1 MLLQERRS
9 PFAVVFFDSRFR
21 LWVDFDSESNQS
33 QETEW
38 SGSEWSEAE
47 RCARVC
53 SAVAWRPA
61 AGSGR
66 ALTSDHGA
74 AALLRS
80 LTDRP
85 LLTRRCTRPL
95 THCQLPLSTSHR
107 SACAHAAHHR
117 SAMSA
122 ATAAS
127 PASGSA
133 PLVSPCGP
141 PSACPIGA
149 DSLSFLSA
157 YARSQRF
164 ATGQPSGFAV
174 ASQGER
180 VYFLRT
186 EGEGAVTQ
194 NLYEV
199 SQTVGQA
206 EQQSAVAATGGATD
220 REGTSALLLVC
231 DLACC
236 SEAQTGTAPS
246 AVCHFAAGADTDS
259 LCCSD

>member
-1 MLLQERRS
+1 M
-9 PFAVVFFDSRFR
+9 
-21 LWVDFDSESNQS
+21 
-33 QETEW
+33 
-38 SGSEWSEAE
+38 EAE
-47 RCARVC
+47 WCARGC

-74 AALLRS
+74 PALLRS

-122 ATAAS
+122 ATPVS
-127 PASGSA
+127 PASASA
-133 PLVSPCGP
+133 TLVSPCGP

-199 SQTVGQA
+199 GQTVGQA
-206 EQQSAVAATGGATD
+206 NSQ
-220 REGTSALLLVC
+220 
-231 DLACC
+231 
-236 SEAQTGTAPS
+236 
-246 AVCHFAAGADTDS
+246 AAGGGGRR
-259 LCCSD
+259 CRG

>member
-1 MLLQERRS
+1 M
-9 PFAVVFFDSRFR
+9 V
-21 LWVDFDSESNQS
+21 
-33 QETEW
+33 
-38 SGSEWSEAE
+38 
-47 RCARVC
+47 CARVQCCGVAPC
-53 SAVAWRPA
+53 SEERTA
-61 AGSGR
+61 AYPC
-66 ALTSDHGA
+66 DA
-74 AALLRS
+74 AALRS
-80 LTDRP
+80 LSLTAADPP
-85 LLTRRCTRPL
+85 LHSTTH
-95 THCQLPLSTSHR
+95 HCQLPLSTSHR

-133 PLVSPCGP
+133 PLVSPRGP

-206 EQQSAVAATGGATD
+206 EQQSAVAATGGAAD
-220 REGTSALLLVC
+220 REGTSALLLAC
-231 DLACC
+231 DLTCC
-236 SEAQTGTAPS
+236 SEAQIGHR
-246 AVCHFAAGADTDS
+246 VAGCLS
-259 LCCSD
+259 FRSRR